1 MYEEKTAGD
10 VSEMG
15 TEQEKVGFPGEHA
28 AYRIFEVGCGVGN
41 TVFPIIQT
49 SKQVIAYSYNLT
61 DFVVTMLYRF
71 KSLTY

>member
-1 MYEEKTAGD
+1 LYEEKTAGD

-49 SKQVIAYSYNLT
+49 SK
-61 DFVVTMLYRF
+61 
-71 KSLTY
+71 